1 MPALPPTTMTLLVSK
16 CIFGSLPGPPA
27 GSDWTAVL
35 RIDDAQRPRLSARGD
50 RTGCD
55 TDPGALALLICVR
68 VQSFLVHSIGERGV
82 CGAGVDQGN
91 VTEDAD
97 VDVVHSEI
105 LEGTRLSDVVEE
117 LFTVPGDA
125 RSLHDEV
132 FSEELAEALDIVELV
147 GVNVVIVELLED
159 RQIFGGLLG
168 VDQFLVPSLCASV
181 FAAGGLSFRCRVRG
195 VSSTTT
201 IPPGSGRTETAAGR
215 GELSSPQAPI
225 HPGE

>member
-168 VDQFLVPSLCASV
+168 VDHFVPSLCASV

-195 VSSTTT
+195 LSS
-201 IPPGSGRTETAAGR
+201 SGRTEAAPRR
-215 GELSSPQAPI
+215 GELSSPQPHI